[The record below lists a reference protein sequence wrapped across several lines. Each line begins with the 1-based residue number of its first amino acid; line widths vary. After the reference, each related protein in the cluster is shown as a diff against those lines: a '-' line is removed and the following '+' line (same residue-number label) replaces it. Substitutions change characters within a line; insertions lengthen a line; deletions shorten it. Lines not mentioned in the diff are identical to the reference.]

1 MSGPLSTAGETKPW
15 VWCCL
20 LVLAVGLGWLMQA
33 QGLGF
38 YLSMLS
44 RMMIYGLA
52 ACSLNL
58 ILGYGGLVSFGHA
71 AFVGIGAYTVGI
83 LITEGVPSGWIGFP
97 AAMLV
102 SAVFAA

>member
-1 MSGPLSTAGETKPW
+1 MSANTMTSSRSTPAW
-15 VWCCL
+15 AWYL
-20 LVLAVGLGWLMQA
+20 LIALAVGLGWLMQV
-33 QGLGF
+33 QGQNF

-71 AFVGIGAYTVGI
+71 AFVGIGAYTC
-83 LITEGVPSGWIGFP
+83 LLYQSD
-97 AAMLV
+97 AADQ
-102 SAVFAA
+102 